1 MPLPPCTPTNA
12 PAHVDRGPAVENL
25 TMLQIIDELRRRR
38 AAAEQTIRLRVL
50 NPDHGRG
57 RYAGEQVEIGGRLYT
72 HRPLRLWLDLAER
85 LGLRLLT
92 PRAVDE
98 IHVEL
103 RFEAL
108 ASVETWRRDGPINE
122 RYGQG
127 SAFQRIC
134 KLAEPNLVADVAD
147 ALDRIDPPA
156 NARVL
161 GLGINRGDEFSLLC
175 ALRPGLA
182 QSGQFVGIDHCASAL
197 DLARA
202 RFPSAAFTFIQ
213 ADINDLPNLDLGTF
227 DLVIAFGTLQS
238 PNVRD
243 RELLR
248 HLSKERLGRN
258 GALLL
263 GIPNC
268 RYADGEQLYGARMR
282 NYRQPD
288 LSLLLK
294 DIAYY
299 RRYLQ
304 QHRRQVYVTGKYDLI
319 LTAVPITAR

>member
-1 MPLPPCTPTNA
+1 MPQAPCA
-12 PAHVDRGPAVENL
+12 PASVPELA
-25 TMLQIIDELRRRR
+25 MLQIIDELRRQRTAGER
-38 AAAEQTIRLRVL
+38 SIRLRVL
-50 NPDHGRG
+50 NPDHGHG
-57 RYAGEQVEIGGRLYT
+57 YYAGERVEIDGQLYT

-92 PRAVDE
+92 PRAVDA
-98 IHVEL
+98 IHIEL
-103 RFEAL
+103 HFEVM
-108 ASVETWRRDGPINE
+108 ASAEAWRREGPVSE

-134 KLAEPNLVADVAD
+134 KLEEPNLVADVAD
-147 ALDRIDPPA
+147 ALGRIDLPT

-161 GLGINRGDEFSLLC
+161 GLGINRGDEFALLC

-182 QSGQFVGIDHCASAL
+182 QNGTFVGIDHCASAL
-197 DLARA
+197 NLARA
-202 RFPSAAFTFIQ
+202 RFPAETFTFVE
-213 ADINDLPNLDLGTF
+213 ADINDLPDLDLGTF

-238 PNVRD
+238 PSVRD

-248 HLSKERLGRN
+248 HLIKARLGSR

-319 LTAVPITAR
+319 LTAVPSTGRGPE

>member
-1 MPLPPCTPTNA
+1 M
-12 PAHVDRGPAVENL
+12 

-38 AAAEQTIRLRVL
+38 AGSEQTICLRVL

-57 RYAGEQVEIGGRLYT
+57 HYAGERIEINGQLYT

-85 LGLRLLT
+85 LGLRLLL
-92 PRAVDE
+92 PRRVDE

-103 RFEAL
+103 HFEVMESA
-108 ASVETWRRDGPINE
+108 ETWRREGPVNE

-134 KLAEPNLVADVAD
+134 KLEEANLVADVAD

-161 GLGINRGDEFSLLC
+161 GLGINRGDEFALLC
-175 ALRPGLA
+175 ALRPELA

-197 DLARA
+197 GLART
-202 RFPSAAFTFIQ
+202 RFPSNAFSFIE
-213 ADINDLPNLDLGTF
+213 ADINDLPSLELGTF

-238 PNVRD
+238 PAVRD

-248 HLSKERLGRN
+248 HLSKERLGRQ

-319 LTAVPITAR
+319 LTAVPIKATK